1 MTYSVSGWRDSKVI
15 DAESAASDFSESWAA
30 GWPARPTVRKRNNR
44 RREMQRVMLQ
54 YWSQVG
60 VVVKTS
66 PSGVFFHT
74 GGTDSQPAVQSDEQV
89 ETSHLSLQAAQ
100 PSSGK
105 ASTCASLSDSS
116 SLWDS
121 NSCPTCREGKNVYIS
136 APGATFLSWVP
147 SSQTLWTCYDQHHT
161 LSI

>member
-15 DAESAASDFSESWAA
+15 DAESAVRDFSESWAA
-30 GWPARPTVRKRNNR
+30 GWPARPTVRKHSNR
-44 RREMQRVMLQ
+44 RREMQRLMLQ
-54 YWSQVG
+54 YWSQVR

-66 PSGVFFHT
+66 PSGVFFT
-74 GGTDSQPAVQSDEQV
+74 PVGLTVSQLCNRMSRSKHH
-89 ETSHLSLQAAQ
+89 TSHYRLHSPHQERQALVLVSVIAA
-100 PSSGK
+100 PCE
-105 ASTCASLSDSS
+105 TET
-116 SLWDS
+116 
-121 NSCPTCREGKNVYIS
+121 PTPHAEREKNVYIS